1 MLRKRE
7 NLNGTKFQSPPS
19 VRKATRPK
27 PGKCRG
33 GKISIPAF
41 REEGDADRREVA
53 PDLAISIPAFR
64 EEGDL
69 KFSIQRPPYNAFQ
82 SPPSVR
88 KATSFPAHQSPQ
100 VSISI
105 PAFREE
111 GDWGFA
117 ATWMP

>member
-64 EEGDL
+64 EEGDFL
-69 KFSIQRPPYNAFQ
+69 L
-82 SPPSVR
+82 
-88 KATSFPAHQSPQ
+88 T
-100 VSISI
+100 
-105 PAFREE
+105 
-111 GDWGFA
+111 
-117 ATWMP
+117 